1 MSEEQVWTSFESNPD
16 MPLQRDDFVAT
27 AIGPQSGA
35 DGLHSLAAELGLE
48 LDSFVFVQSD
58 PSGCSEVE
66 AVCPEVLTL
75 QVPTD
80 PAEIP
85 TWLKHVWAFDRNA
98 SST

>member
-1 MSEEQVWTSFESNPD
+1 
-16 MPLQRDDFVAT
+16 
-27 AIGPQSGA
+27 
-35 DGLHSLAAELGLE
+35 LAAELGLE